1 MKLTEIKLVNFR
13 QFKGEQS
20 FPLET
25 DGNKNVTLLFGANGA
40 GKTTFLNA
48 FTWAFYG
55 KLSDD
60 LEQKQRIVTDY
71 VWTEAKF
78 GDELTVSVEVSFE
91 HDGTFFRA
99 KRSAEARKS
108 SDEQGPTASSLEL
121 WTSSG
126 GQSKLVDAPQQKIE
140 TILPPRLSRFFFF
153 NGERIEDLVNQKA
166 YAEVKQDI
174 KTLLNLEQVEK
185 ALLHLPKVDRKLAAE
200 FKKHGG
206 DQAGKIQEDIETSQ
220 DAALASREKRTE
232 LQDGLAEL
240 NEELQ
245 GVLDLLRKHA
255 EAGPLQKQ
263 RDETEERLNASIQ
276 SNKTLVSERNHL
288 VATRGYMAFA
298 GEMSL
303 KAQSIAAEL
312 HERGA
317 LPAPLKREFVETL
330 IDDGRC
336 ICGTDLVAGTAAMR
350 SVEEWRSRAGLQ
362 SVEAAWQKLSGQVGQ
377 IADEREQLRE
387 RLKKLASDIEKGRA
401 QADSLNGR
409 LTELEV
415 QVKNLPSEEI
425 GRLEKKREDLQTL
438 IADTN
443 RKVGGLDEAIK
454 LSDAEIDRLRT
465 QLKSAEVA
473 DVLASTAR
481 RRMEAVTAVQKALQ
495 QILDIRSNDMR
506 DRLDEKLKEVF
517 SRITVKPYYPALT
530 ADFEL
535 GLYQDQADGTRLPVP
550 KSTGENQILSL
561 SFVAAVSQLARE
573 VASQRVGEESS
584 PDSGTYPIVMD
595 AAFGSLDINYQRDVS
610 RALADM
616 APQMIVLVSKSQGQG
631 QVLSELLPHVNH
643 MGVFVAHSSNDVKE
657 SETIELAG
665 RDHPFINTRSE
676 IDWTELVEVGK

>member
-1 MKLTEIKLVNFR
+1 MKLTEIKLLNFR

-20 FPLET
+20 FPLDT
-25 DGNKNVTLLFGANGA
+25 SDNKNVTLLFGANGA

-60 LEQKQRIVTDY
+60 LEQKQRIVTDF
-71 VWTEAKF
+71 VWRDVPF
-78 GDELTVSVEVSFE
+78 GGDISVSVEVAFE
-91 HDGTFFRA
+91 HEGTRFRA
-99 KRSAEARKS
+99 KRSVEVRKS
-108 SDEQGPTASSLEL
+108 SDEQGSTTSSLEL
-121 WTSSG
+121 WASTG
-126 GQSKLVDAPQQKIE
+126 GQSKLVDGPQQKIE
-140 TILPPRLSRFFFF
+140 TILPRRLSQFFFF

-174 KTLLNLEQVEK
+174 KTLLNLEHVEK
-185 ALLHLPKVDRKLAAE
+185 ALLHLPKVERKLSADL
-200 FKKHGG
+200 KKHGG
-206 DQAGKIQEDIETSQ
+206 DQASKLQEDIETSQ
-220 DAALASREKRTE
+220 DAAVALRETRSV
-232 LQDGLAEL
+232 LQDDLAAL
-240 NEELQ
+240 SEELQ

-263 RDETEERLNASIQ
+263 RDETEERLNAANQTKKDLEI
-276 SNKTLVSERNHL
+276 ERNHL

-298 GEMSL
+298 GAMSL

-317 LPAPLKREFVETL
+317 LPAPLKREFVEKL
-330 IDDGRC
+330 IDDGQC
-336 ICGTDLVAGTAAMR
+336 ICGTDLVVGTDAMR

-362 SVEAAWQKLSGQVGQ
+362 SVEAAWQKLNGQVGQ
-377 IADEREQLRE
+377 IADEREQLKQ
-387 RLKKLASDIEKGRA
+387 RLQKLASDIEKGRS
-401 QADSLNGR
+401 QVDSLNGR

-425 GRLEKKREDLQTL
+425 GRLEGKREDLQVR
-438 IADTN
+438 INDTN
-443 RKVGGLDEAIK
+443 RKMGGLDDAIK
-454 LSDAEIDRLRT
+454 LSETEVERLQT

-473 DVLASTAR
+473 NVLASMAR
-481 RRMEAVTAVQKALQ
+481 RRMEAVQAVQKALQ
-495 QILDIRSNDMR
+495 EILDIRSNDMR
-506 DRLDEKLKEVF
+506 DRLDAKLKEVF
-517 SRITVKPYYPALT
+517 SSITVKPYYPALT

-535 GLYQDQADGTRLPVP
+535 GLYQDQADGSRLPVP

-573 VASQRVGEESS
+573 VASQRVGADSS

-610 RALADM
+610 RALAVM

-631 QVLSELLPHVNH
+631 QVLNELLPHVNH
-643 MGVFVAHSSNDVKE
+643 MGVFVAYSSNNVKD

-665 RDHPFINTRSE
+665 REHPFIETRSE